1 MGPSDL
7 KLWLARVCEVSCSL
21 RTCEYWLRNPW
32 SSGNALLTI
41 EAAEAEVAARLT
53 RLSSTG
59 CEHPNPRCKLRSGS

>member
-1 MGPSDL
+1 MKRHRHRLRSSIATC
-7 KLWLARVCEVSCSL
+7 LAGWAAEAAER
-21 RTCEYWLRNPW
+21 
-32 SSGNALLTI
+32 